1 MKKNYKIYTQYLL
14 AIFLAWTGSTI
25 LNAQGYGFEVQRDS
39 YNKTPEGNIA
49 NGLPHI
55 GFPLL
60 TVPTSSPKLSF
71 SFAIDYNAN
80 RTSNQN
86 LPSDIGKGWNLSGD
100 YSVVRVS
107 HGFPADYG
115 ITNTSTGLYT
125 NINNGNVF
133 QYSIPGESAKFMIN
147 YDKTAHQYIGIS
159 EDGFKSKILIE
170 KNTTD
175 TLVYKIKS
183 FTVVDAKGLK
193 YIFDKPDI
201 SYYRGIG
208 DNYIVQRNLIDLY
221 HGAFHITKI
230 LDAKDNTLATFEYIN
245 STGTVNDSRGSYG
258 ISQYKISRI
267 LIPNT
272 GSIYFDRGGGNISW
286 NVVTPERVAL
296 NKIIVKDIAGNIM
309 NQVSFEYDNNYLSS
323 FSALDKNNA
332 VIEKYLFEYND
343 YSEYASNF
351 DQFGFPNNLSY
362 CSIGAERF
370 FSIIS
375 PNPATS
381 TLGLLKTVHL
391 PTGGRTEYEYESNTI
406 SSPYSYYT
414 YPGYFDGYQ
423 TDVVY
428 EADFFKQLTDPPL
441 TLNVNPGQYQKYF
454 ITIDNGVTYYKST
467 NQIDHYNVDYN
478 VTSGTDPSS
487 MDSFFLYHDMQT
499 DTNETCS
506 DLKVFTPSN
515 SPVKI
520 NFFGKTS
527 GHIKVYGIRSTES
540 PFYYTEGV
548 RIKNIKKYEGDSSSV
563 PTENLNYQYNYFDAP
578 QASSAED
585 YGIIS
590 YPLPSGLEKV
600 MRQMV
605 YKNVKVTDLVKNFST
620 RYTFMLPSEIISTI
634 SQPITT
640 LLDYGAPYS
649 TGLPVKIEQYT
660 AGNQL
665 VSEKNFQ
672 YTFGYKTLADKYL
685 VPSDF
690 KYPLLQKQTV
700 TEKIYRENNTVLT
713 NSTEKVY
720 EPLYSNLI
728 SEKSTDFSGETV
740 EMTYKYAAEMQNQNL
755 LAANKVATPVVTEIK
770 STRNGTSTL
779 LSKTENQYT
788 AANSSEPSAV
798 LSYDPVTG
806 ASSTEA
812 SVDKYD
818 AYGNVIQMTGKDG
831 MISCTVYGYHG
842 TLPIARISG
851 ISYDA
856 LQSQGL
862 LSPIITASDADA
874 DNPANES
881 QLLNALSVFRRSA
894 ALRALPLITYT
905 YDPMVGVTSET
916 DAAGIK
922 KTYQYDYAN
931 RLIKILDAS
940 GNTLQEFKTHF
951 KGQ

>member
-1 MKKNYKIYTQYLL
+1 MKKNYKVLIKYVMTVFLL
-14 AIFLAWTGSTI
+14 LISNTI
-25 LNAQGYGFEVQRDS
+25 LKAQGYGFEVQKDS
-39 YNKTPEGNIA
+39 YNKTPDGNIA
-49 NGLPHI
+49 NGLPSI

-71 SFAIDYNAN
+71 SFGIDYNGN

-86 LPSDIGKGWNLSGD
+86 LPGDVGKGWSLTSD

-107 HGFPADYG
+107 HGFPADYN
-115 ITNTSTGLYT
+115 ISNTGLYS

-133 QYSIPGESAKFMIN
+133 QYNIPGESARFMIN
-147 YDKTAHQYIGIS
+147 YDKAAHQYIGIS

-183 FTVVDAKGLK
+183 FTVIDAKGLK

-208 DNYIVQRNLIDLY
+208 DNYAVQHNYADVY
-221 HGAFHITKI
+221 HGAFHMTKI
-230 LDAKDNTLATFEYIN
+230 LDNKDNVLATFEYLT
-245 STGTVNDSRGSYG
+245 STGTVSDTRGSYG
-258 ISQYKISRI
+258 INQSKISKI
-267 LIPNT
+267 AIPNV
-272 GSIYFDRGGGNISW
+272 GSVSFDYGGAVSW
-286 NVVTPERVAL
+286 NIVTPERVAL
-296 NKIIVKDIAGNIM
+296 NKIIVKDIAGNII
-309 NQVSFEYDNNYLSS
+309 NQVSFEYDGNYLYS
-323 FSALDKNNA
+323 FSTLDKNN
-332 VIEKYLFEYND
+332 IIMEKYLFEYNG
-343 YSEYASNF
+343 YSENASNY

-370 FSIIS
+370 FSVIS
-375 PNPATS
+375 PNPEAS

-406 SSPYSYYT
+406 SSDLIPAFS
-414 YPGYFDGYQ
+414 YPGYSDGYQ
-423 TDVVY
+423 KDVVY

-441 TLNVNPGQYQKYF
+441 TLNVNPNQYQRYF
-454 ITIDNGVTYYKST
+454 VTIDNGVTYFKST
-467 NQIDHYNVDYN
+467 NQIDHYSVDYN
-478 VTSGTDPSS
+478 VINAVDGTVLDNV
-487 MDSFFLYHDMQT
+487 FGYHSIET
-499 DTNETCS
+499 DLNMTCD
-506 DLKVFTPSN
+506 DLKTFTATGS
-515 SPVKI
+515 SVKI
-520 NFFGKTS
+520 NFFGKSS
-527 GHIKVYGIRSTES
+527 GHIKVYGIRSTEAS
-540 PFYYTEGV
+540 FNYTEGV
-548 RIKNIKKYEGDSSSV
+548 RIKNIKKYEGDNASV
-563 PTENLNYQYNYFDAP
+563 PTENLNYQYNYFDNP

-600 MRQMV
+600 LRQMV
-605 YKNVKVTDLVKNFST
+605 YKNVKVTDLVRNFYT
-620 RYTFMLPSEIISTI
+620 KYTFMLPSEIITTI

-672 YTFGYKTLADKYL
+672 YTFSYKALADKYL

-700 TEKIYRENNTVLT
+700 TEKTYRENNTILT
-713 NSTEKVY
+713 TSTEKVY

-740 EMTYKYAAEMQNQNL
+740 EATYKYASDMQNQNL

-770 STRNGTSTL
+770 STRGGVTTP
-779 LSKTENQYT
+779 LSKTENLYAT
-788 AANSSEPSAV
+788 ANSSEPSGVIA
-798 LSYDPVTG
+798 YDPVNGTP
-806 ASSTEA
+806 STEA
-812 SVDKYD
+812 SIDKYD
-818 AYGNVIQMTGKDG
+818 LYGNAIQMTGKDG
-831 MISCTVYGYHG
+831 IVNCIVYGYHG
-842 TLPIARISG
+842 TLPIAKISG
-851 ISYDA
+851 ISYEA

-862 LSPIITASDADA
+862 LSSIISASDADA

-881 QLLNALSVFRRSA
+881 QLLNALSIFRRSD
-894 ALRALPLITYT
+894 ALKALPVVTYT
-905 YDPMVGVTSET
+905 YDPVVGVTSET

-922 KTYQYDYAN
+922 KVYQYDSAN
-931 RLIKILDAS
+931 RLSKILDAS